1 MRKFFMRI
9 SSGIIAPAVVLLAVS
24 SSNAQQI
31 DAATTPVEN
40 ARLTREALKRGDF
53 AAARDIVARMITQDP
68 SVVWTAYPTEA
79 FMVAVSDPT
88 DADLRKAVSTWV
100 EKNPIDPIPYYVR
113 AQFGYDFGWFQ
124 RGHDYANETEK
135 ARLQQFADVIQS
147 AQKDIEQAQSL
158 GERDPYSHQLRMRIL
173 ASDGYSGQVQA
184 ALDQAASQY
193 PDFVRLQDI
202 ALSSLQPKWGGSYEA
217 MYDFVGKATANAPPA
232 APIRLL
238 EIDLYRFLLTNAWT
252 DCWYQEKTQ
261 DGIRYC
267 VQTFMKTQVRDNL
280 DTRVTATLSA
290 FGAKNV
296 YGTNVAVEALLSEMI
311 DNYGG
316 EAFAAPLLE
325 VAATA
330 YKSDTRLHPDK
341 PVDNNYLI
349 DALVGRSWF
358 HQGGYENAAT
368 KYEDALKHI
377 DAVAFPGEGQKN
389 MAKGA
394 LYDSLAES
402 YFQLERTPEMMA
414 AATKAVELSGS
425 ASSVLYLC
433 HNAFLQKDYDAAVRL
448 CTPAITDATKGIAAR
463 YWRGAALHELH
474 RYDEAARDMTVVA
487 ESTDAWRAR
496 AAIELSMISFD
507 RKDNKGALDVLNKY
521 SYLYD
526 AKVTEAQ
533 SVAIAFN
540 NRCYA
545 YMQLGELQKALDNCN
560 ASLANGNIPDAL
572 KKQQELL
579 KTLGKK

>member
-1 MRKFFMRI
+1 MGKTFRHM
-9 SSGIIAPAVVLLAVS
+9 SAVLLAPAFVLLAGV

-31 DAATTPVEN
+31 DAATTPVEY
-40 ARLTREALKRGDF
+40 ARLTREAVKRGDF
-53 AAARDIVARMITQDP
+53 AAARDIVARMISQDP

-79 FMVAVSDPT
+79 FMLAVSDPT

-124 RGHDYANETEK
+124 RGHHYANETEK
-135 ARLQQFADVIQS
+135 VRLQQFVDVIQS

-158 GERDPYSHQLRMRIL
+158 GERDPYSYQLRMRIL
-173 ASDGYSGQVQA
+173 ASDGYSKQVQA
-184 ALDQAASQY
+184 ALNQAASQY

-202 ALSSLQPKWGGSYEA
+202 TLSSLQPKWGGSYEA
-217 MYDFVGKATANAPPA
+217 MYDFVDKATANAPPV

-238 EIDLYRFLLTNAWT
+238 EVDLYRFLLTNAWT

-290 FGAKNV
+290 LGAKNA
-296 YGTNVAVEALLSEMI
+296 YGTDAAVEALLSDMI

-330 YKSDTRLHPDK
+330 YKSDTRLRPDK
-341 PVDNNYLI
+341 PVDNNYRI
-349 DALVGRSWF
+349 DALVARSWF

-377 DAVAFPGEGQKN
+377 DAAAFPGTGQKK
-389 MAKGA
+389 MAEGA
-394 LYDSLAES
+394 LYDRLAET
-402 YFQLERTPEMMA
+402 YFQLGRTQDMLA
-414 AATKAVELSGS
+414 AATKAVQLSGS
-425 ASSVLYLC
+425 AGSALYLC
-433 HNAFLQKDYDAAVRL
+433 HDAFLKKDYEAAIRL
-448 CTPAITDATKGIAAR
+448 CTPATTDATKGIAAR
-463 YWRGAALHELH
+463 YWRGAAFHELH
-474 RYDEAARDMTVVA
+474 QYEEAARDMNVVA
-487 ESTDAWRAR
+487 ESADDWRVN
-496 AAIELSMISFD
+496 AAIELSMIHFD

-521 SYLYD
+521 RYLYD
-526 AKVTEAQ
+526 PKIAESQ
-533 SVAIAFN
+533 SIAIAFN

-545 YMQLGELQKALDNCN
+545 YMQLGELQKALDDCN
-560 ASLANGNIPDAL
+560 ASLANGNVPDAL

-579 KTLGKK
+579 KMLGKK

>member
-1 MRKFFMRI
+1 MRKTFRHMRAFLL
-9 SSGIIAPAVVLLAVS
+9 APAFVFLAETY
-24 SSNAQQI
+24 SNAQQI
-31 DAATTPVEN
+31 NAAITPVEN
-40 ARLTREALKRGDF
+40 ARLTREAVKRGDF
-53 AAARDIVARMITQDP
+53 AAARDIVARMISHDP

-79 FMVAVSDPT
+79 FMLALSDPT

-135 ARLQQFADVIQS
+135 ARLQQFADSIQS

-173 ASDGYSGQVQA
+173 ASDGYSEQVQA
-184 ALDQAASQY
+184 ALSQAASQY

-217 MYDFVGKATANAPPA
+217 MYDFVGKATANTPPA

-267 VQTFMKTQVRDNL
+267 VQTFMKTQARDNL

-290 FGAKNV
+290 FGAKNA
-296 YGTNVAVEALLSEMI
+296 YGTNVAVEALLSDMI

-330 YKSDTRLHPDK
+330 YKSDTRMRPDK

-349 DALVGRSWF
+349 DALVARSWF
-358 HQGGYENAAT
+358 HQEAYENAAT

-377 DAVAFPGEGQKN
+377 TSAAFPGEGQRN
-389 MAKGA
+389 MAEGA
-394 LYDSLAES
+394 LQDRLAET
-402 YFQLERTPEMMA
+402 YFQLKSTPEMIA

-425 ASSVLYLC
+425 ASSALYLC
-433 HNAFLQKDYDAAVRL
+433 HNAFLKKDYDGAVRL
-448 CTPAITDATKGIAAR
+448 CTPATTDATKGIAAR

-474 RYDEAARDMTVVA
+474 RYEEAARDMTVVA

-496 AAIELSMISFD
+496 AAIELSMIYFD

-521 SYLYD
+521 RYLYD
-526 AKVTEAQ
+526 SKVTEAQ

-545 YMQLGELQKALDNCN
+545 YMQLGELQKALDDCN

-579 KTLGKK
+579 KMLGKK